1 MKVYIKKLDITNF
14 RNIVKASYEFDENKN
29 AISGKNAIGKSNVL
43 EAIHWLLVGKSLNG
57 SSDDTANKP
66 HDDLAKVV
74 EVSATIVNGDVE
86 NQITKRYIPSVAD
99 GKIVAHS
106 TELTINDIK
115 FATLKDA
122 NKAVAE
128 IIKTDNPLLLINPL
142 AVSQVD
148 YKVLRKLIIGIIGDA
163 SSEEIYHKAPLIKK
177 VIGDDL
183 TQFKNDIEAYSK
195 HLSDESKKAK
205 KLIEAKNIVL
215 AYLQNDEQ
223 AKSTRFGNEVVDKA
237 LIDLEL
243 AIRLAIE
250 TLNAKLSDISEKQTA
265 LQRYINMRLDKLNE
279 NAKKVFGRVRWNFID
294 YNLKDY
300 SFNEVCY
307 PFIIGKDTRFDNGS
321 TSEKIITGVEIINA
335 LCKSLDLPSLPII
348 FDEGEAL
355 DSESITAKLQTPS
368 QVITAK
374 VNDNYATPTIVKL

>member
-14 RNIVKASYEFDENKN
+14 RNIAKASYEFDENKN

-43 EAIHWLLVGKSLNG
+43 EAISWLLVGKSLSG

-66 HDDLAKVV
+66 HDDLSKVV
-74 EVSATIVNGDVE
+74 EVSATIVGDGRESV
-86 NQITKRYIPSVAD
+86 ITKRYIPSVAD
-99 GKIVAHS
+99 GKVVSHTTDIMV
-106 TELTINDIK
+106 NDIK

-122 NKAVAE
+122 NKAIRD
-128 IIKTDNPLLLINPL
+128 IIQTDNVLLLVNPL

-148 YKVLRKLIIGIIGDA
+148 YKVLRKLIISIIGDVD
-163 SSEEIYHKAPLIKK
+163 SEEIYHKAPLVKK

-183 TQFKNDIEAYSK
+183 TQFKNDVESYSK
-195 HLSDESKKAK
+195 HLSDEAKKAK
-205 KLIEAKNIVL
+205 KLIDAKNIVL

-223 AKSTRFGNEVVDKA
+223 AKSTRFGNETIDKA
-237 LIDLEL
+237 LIALEL
-243 AIRLAIE
+243 DIHLAID
-250 TLNAKLSDISEKQTA
+250 TLNAKLAEIGEKQTA
-265 LQRYINMRLDKLNE
+265 LEKYVNLRLDKLND

-307 PFIIGKDTRFDNGS
+307 PFIIGTNTRFENGS

-335 LCKSLDLPSLPII
+335 LCKALNAPNLPII

-355 DSESITAKLQTPS
+355 DSDSLTAKLQTPS

-374 VNDNYATPTIVKL
+374 VDDNYVIPTIVKL